1 MTKKILLV
9 EDEAIIA
16 MHEIFTL
23 EEAGFDVTHSL
34 SGSEAIDIIKS
45 DNQISLILMDI
56 DLGEGL
62 DGTIA
67 AQKILSHKNLPIIFL
82 TSHTEKEMVDKVK
95 DITKYGYIIKN
106 SGKFVLLE
114 SINMAFT
121 LFEANNA
128 LVKSEIENR
137 EIVESLNCAVLKF
150 NQRGEIIY
158 FSSSAERIFG
168 YKEDEVIGK
177 KSIDTINPR
186 IDCEGNNHSEMMIN
200 IFKSPEGFSLK
211 ENENRTKDGKRLWI
225 KWYNKAVYDHNG
237 NQMYILSTGEDI
249 TESVYNKKRIL
260 TSEKLFRDAFNF
272 TPAIMTITR
281 FSDGTYLKVNDHFV
295 EATGYTRADC
305 IGKTSVEIGL
315 ISEKARKQSIVP
327 IDRKNPAKQIK
338 LDIKRKSGKLL
349 KCIYSGVLIEEEG
362 ELELLSM
369 AQIIE

>member
-200 IFKSPEGFSLK
+200 IFKS
-211 ENENRTKDGKRLWI
+211 
-225 KWYNKAVYDHNG
+225 
-237 NQMYILSTGEDI
+237 
-249 TESVYNKKRIL
+249 
-260 TSEKLFRDAFNF
+260 
-272 TPAIMTITR
+272 
-281 FSDGTYLKVNDHFV
+281 
-295 EATGYTRADC
+295 
-305 IGKTSVEIGL
+305 
-315 ISEKARKQSIVP
+315 
-327 IDRKNPAKQIK
+327 
-338 LDIKRKSGKLL
+338 
-349 KCIYSGVLIEEEG
+349 VLIIPI
-362 ELELLSM
+362 
-369 AQIIE
+369 QNHQ